1 MDARYRVVIV
11 DDEPIITDGLSS
23 ALNWGEFGCEVAGK
37 AYSGQEGLN
46 VIREI
51 KPDILF
57 TDIRMPGMDGLQ
69 MVAAL
74 KSEFPEMKITILTGY
89 RDFDYAQEAIRLG
102 VFRYLVKP
110 SRMKELHDAIA
121 DMVAALDAERA
132 AKQEPEKT
140 EGPEETQED
149 EDVGQAG
156 NYIVNCALS
165 YIRAHYSEKLS
176 LGDVADHV
184 YCSHWH
190 LSRLLAATGHN
201 FSEAVNNA
209 RVEEAKKRML
219 DPKYHLADIAV
230 EVGFSDSAQFSR
242 AFKKMTG
249 ISPNEY
255 RNLSPAERAKVDEKK
270 PDEKKTGKDE
280 EPKENEN
287 TRS

>member
-132 AKQEPEKT
+132 AKKEPEKT
-140 EGPEETQED
+140 KEPEETQED

-176 LGDVADHV
+176 LGDVASLEASCGHRPQFLRGGEQCPRRGGQETDAGSEVSPGGHRGRG
-184 YCSHWH
+184 
-190 LSRLLAATGHN
+190 RLFGQRAVLARLQ
-201 FSEAVNNA
+201 EDD
-209 RVEEAKKRML
+209 R
-219 DPKYHLADIAV
+219 HLAQRIP
-230 EVGFSDSAQFSR
+230 EPLPCR
-242 AFKKMTG
+242 A
-249 ISPNEY
+249 
-255 RNLSPAERAKVDEKK
+255 
-270 PDEKKTGKDE
+270 GKG
-280 EPKENEN
+280 
-287 TRS
+287 R